1 MDRPGGPPKAGA
13 SGVPDDLSG
22 GGDVHGNLR
31 GGDRQDDPVAR
42 GAENRGRAHLFDRP
56 EGEEARGEADGTG
69 IGIKGIK
76 KRGKELKVLIQ
87 YMKGGTVRVAGLDI
101 GSYKGHWGALFKKSL
116 PALKEFK
123 SFFLVTDGETSIL
136 DGLKGTVKVLTQRC
150 LWHIPHRATRSRS
163 I

>member
-1 MDRPGGPPKAGA
+1 MATFGAAIDKMTLWRAVQKTGEELTFSIDPK
-13 SGVPDDLSG
+13 
-22 GGDVHGNLR
+22 
-31 GGDRQDDPVAR
+31 
-42 GAENRGRAHLFDRP
+42 
-56 EGEEARGEADGTG
+56 EEARGEADGTG